1 MTRRVWSWTA
11 AATVVLVV
19 GWVAT
24 TAGGLSPK
32 LRSEHAVPA
41 VTAPDL
47 AVVVTDQGK
56 LFHRADCTFIHGPA
70 RSETAGQAMSEGYTA
85 CTRCLKQETR
95 RLYSARLR

>member
-1 MTRRVWSWTA
+1 MTRMVWAWTA
-11 AATVVLVV
+11 AATFVLLV

-24 TAGGLSPK
+24 TAGNPSPK

-41 VTAPDL
+41 VTAADL

-70 RSETAGQAMSEGYTA
+70 RAETAGRAMVEGYTA
-85 CTRCLKQETR
+85 CTRCLKQ
-95 RLYSARLR
+95 